1 MTGEKIEVN
10 VEVLESE
17 ITNLN
22 NLLNEINSSGLKH
35 KEVEGKGYTKQYMDL
50 VGNAFVGVVNSLEF
64 LISSTIS
71 MLEEVKDGYI
81 EIDEITRESIEEF
94 KEEVLG

>member
-17 ITNLN
+17 IINLN

-64 LISSTIS
+64 LISSTVS

>member
-64 LISSTIS
+64 LISSTVS

>member
-35 KEVEGKGYTKQYMDL
+35 KEVEGKKLRMVIL
-50 VGNAFVGVVNSLEF
+50 
-64 LISSTIS
+64 
-71 MLEEVKDGYI
+71 
-81 EIDEITRESIEEF
+81 R
-94 KEEVLG
+94 